1 MPPLMGSGM
10 EFSRSAFLRAGR
22 GPPLLGCLQFTS
34 GGSAPGNILAGPPA
48 SPPHDHARHGKY
60 HWEDSRQEHYELPD
74 RAAVAAL
81 VDPSDPLRRTVSG
94 ERPWQAF
101 HVAAAIVHHDGGSLA
116 AHRIPQLHA
125 PSRAGGIP
133 AFASAFALGAR
144 RASASVR
151 TRHRQEYDGWAR
163 IG

>member
-1 MPPLMGSGM
+1 MPPMMGSGM
-10 EFSRSAFLRAGR
+10 AFSGRLCSARDAV
-22 GPPLLGCLQFTS
+22 PLLGCLQFAS

-48 SPPHDHARHGKY
+48 PPPHDHARHGKY

-101 HVAAAIVHHDGGSLA
+101 HVAAAIVPHDGGGLA
-116 AHRIPQLHA
+116 APRIPQLHP

-133 AFASAFALGAR
+133 AFASAFALGAVAECGER
-144 RASASVR
+144 R
-151 TRHRQEYDGWAR
+151 D
-163 IG
+163 